1 MRRRLI
7 LLILIPL
14 LVILGLTALVVGVL
28 RAANISDV
36 TLLESVIGSSP
47 TAQALVTYFP
57 LVRFPLQLVFVVV
70 VFGLAWLVSRVSDRL
85 AGRLLNM
92 AGYDTNRPAA
102 DDPPAMDSDLA
113 TLVTR
118 RRETVLQLASGFISF
133 IAFTVAL
140 LMAAGQFFSLTNMAL
155 VVTVAINAFGF
166 AARDY
171 IGDMLNGISNIFEN
185 RFNIGDNVQIF
196 RVGDKLEGIIEHIT
210 VRTLSIRTRTGE
222 LINVPQGEVRTLL
235 NYTRGSYSGVDV
247 IVKVAA
253 ADLPEAMAELLMLAQ
268 DAPDLLP
275 DCIEPWSVI
284 ARDGTLGS
292 AADIRIHAKARYGYG
307 AGLRL
312 RIMMLAEERLAAAG
326 ISPA

>member
-47 TAQALVTYFP
+47 TAQILVTYFP
-57 LVRFPLQLVFVVV
+57 LIRFPLQLVFVVV

-92 AGYDTNRPAA
+92 AGYDTGRPAA
-102 DDPPAMDSDLA
+102 DDPLAMNSDLA

-133 IAFTVAL
+133 AAFTVAL

-235 NYTRGSYSGVDV
+235 NFTRGSYSGVDV
-247 IVKVAA
+247 IVKVSA
-253 ADLPEAMAELLMLAQ
+253 ADLPAAMAELLALAQ
-268 DAPDLLP
+268 DAPVLLP

-292 AADIRIHAKARYGYG
+292 AAEIRIHAKARYGYG